1 MVRNEYYF
9 DRPLVQGS
17 PEKDVTRLLFT
28 ADGQLREQAR
38 GSEPR
43 ILSHVVEGSG
53 GMGARLVAGDD
64 EYEIVPF
71 GQGGWGF
78 ELRDGDGARS
88 GGFQPFRLRRG
99 GRLRVREVGVSLHG
113 RPWAHE
119 GWALSLPDG
128 RRVEATV
135 ANTDEVTSSG
145 DGRTA
150 GVTGAHADD
159 AGPFVVLLEAAASL
173 QLLAL
178 AEVLAL
184 GSWLIVRWHAA
195 PAADHVLASAA
206 TGTGFARASVKPPS
220 AGIRAQ
226 TAN

>member
-1 MVRNEYYF
+1 M
-9 DRPLVQGS
+9 
-17 PEKDVTRLLFT
+17 TRLLFT
-28 ADGQLREQAR
+28 ADGQLREPTR
-38 GSEPR
+38 GSELR
-43 ILSHVVEGSG
+43 VLSRVVDRPG
-53 GMGARLVAGDD
+53 GTGARLVAGDD

-71 GQGGWGF
+71 ARSGWGF
-78 ELRDGDGARS
+78 ELRDGGGACC

-99 GRLRVREVGVSLHG
+99 GRLRVHEVGVSLHG

-135 ANTDEVTSSG
+135 TTPAEGMQGDE
-145 DGRTA
+145 
-150 GVTGAHADD
+150 GAAD
-159 AGPFVVLLEAAASL
+159 AARNGAFVVLLEAVGSL
-173 QLLAL
+173 ELLAL
-178 AEVLAL
+178 TEVLAL
-184 GSWLIVRWHAA
+184 GSWLIARWHVA

-206 TGTGFARASVKPPS
+206 NGTGLARASAKLPS

>member
-1 MVRNEYYF
+1 MA
-9 DRPLVQGS
+9 
-17 PEKDVTRLLFT
+17 KLLFT
-28 ADGQLREQAR
+28 PDGLLYEQAR
-38 GSEPR
+38 GAEPR
-43 ILSHVVEGSG
+43 VLSHVVEGPG
-53 GMGARLVAGDD
+53 GTGARLLTGEH

-71 GQGGWGF
+71 ALSGWGF
-78 ELRDGDGARS
+78 ELLDGDGARS

-119 GWALSLPDG
+119 GWAFSLPDG

-135 ANTDEVTSSG
+135 TPTDEGTSNG
-145 DGRTA
+145 DGATA
-150 GVTGAHADD
+150 DAATAAHAD
-159 AGPFVVLLEAAASL
+159 AGSFVVALEAVASL
-173 QLLAL
+173 ELLAL
-178 AEVLAL
+178 TEVLAL
-184 GSWLIVRWHAA
+184 GSWLIARWHVS

-206 TGTGFARASVKPPS
+206 TGTGLARASAKPPS